1 MNLNDWKQVWID
13 VVNKPL
19 FKLIV
24 FVCKELV
31 ATFGTDIFVNLCT
44 EVIKL
49 MLHKMSK
56 NRGHVND
63 GTEVH
68 KVLCKCGC
76 CKLTEF
82 SITG

>member
-1 MNLNDWKQVWID
+1 M
-13 VVNKPL
+13 
-19 FKLIV
+19 
-24 FVCKELV
+24 CKELV

-44 EVIKL
+44 EVIKM
-49 MLHKMSK
+49 MLDKMSR
-56 NRGHVND
+56 NRGNVSD

-82 SITG
+82 SVTC